1 MKETKSTIIHYLS
14 PWLWSIKNKAPPF
27 ILTIIIA
34 KNQKKQ
40 GEAHD
45 LLLAYQGW
53 GHRVL

>member
-1 MKETKSTIIHYLS
+1 M
-14 PWLWSIKNKAPPF
+14 
-27 ILTIIIA
+27 LTIIIA